1 MGMSSASRYGSLFCL
16 AALVSGCGGQQI
28 PAAVDAPGDAIFT
41 RPVTPDRR
49 PSWVSPDAK
58 KIPLL
63 YVSDLGTGDVYIYA
77 YRTGVLKGT
86 LTGFNRPWGL
96 CTDRVGNVYV
106 TDIAATLIHKYAH
119 GGTKPIAT
127 LNDPGETP
135 GGCAVDPTTGDLAI
149 ANVSTLGSD
158 PGDVAI
164 YHKGRPPRHTFKAKG
179 INFYEYCGYD
189 NAGNLFVDGQKN
201 GAFAFAELSAGSHV
215 FTDIDLNAG
224 IPFGG
229 SVQWDGAHVA
239 VGDYVAEKI
248 DEFDIGPSGATEVGS
263 TPLQGASFAVQFWI
277 DGPKVISPDANGAD
291 VLFWNYPA
299 GGSPTSVINGLK
311 TPWGVTVSLP
321 R

>member
-1 MGMSSASRYGSLFCL
+1 MLTRSA
-16 AALVSGCGGQQI
+16 I
-28 PAAVDAPGDAIFT
+28 
-41 RPVTPDRR
+41 PDRR
-49 PSWVSPDAK
+49 PSWISPDAK

-86 LTGFNRPWGL
+86 LTGFKRPWGL

-106 TDIAATLIHKYAH
+106 TDNAATLIHKYAH

-127 LNDPGETP
+127 LKDPGDTP

-149 ANVSTLGSD
+149 ANVSTFGSD

-164 YHKGRPPRHTFKAKG
+164 YRRGRSPRQTFKAPG
-179 INFYEYCGYD
+179 ISFYEYCGYD
-189 NAGNLFVDGQKN
+189 NAGNLFVDGQQG
-201 GAFAFAELSAGSHV
+201 GAFAFAELPAGGDA

-224 IPFGG
+224 IRFGG

-239 VGDYVAEKI
+239 IGDYLAEKI

-263 TPLQGASFAVQFWI
+263 TPLGGVSFAVQFSI
-277 DGPKVISPDANGAD
+277 DGAKVVSPDANGAD

-299 GGSPTSVINGLK
+299 GGSPTSTISGLK
-311 TPWGVTVSLP
+311 TPWGVTVSPSL
-321 R
+321 